1 MKKPSLNKVVV
12 AALLA
17 MAGMGIANAQVKI
30 AVINSQKALLET
42 EEIKKAQRD
51 MEGKFKPR
59 QDQMVKLQKE
69 LEDIQAQLN
78 SGKLNEVGTQELNT
92 EGQRK
97 QRELQRMQQDLQE
110 DVERERTE
118 ILQRAGT
125 RMQDVVKKL
134 AEEKGLDIVV
144 DAGNTLFFKPTF
156 EITAE
161 ATAAYNKAYPVGG
174 AAAATTSPSK

>member
-1 MKKPSLNKVVV
+1 MNKLLFAVL
-12 AALLA
+12 AL
-17 MAGMGIANAQVKI
+17 AGMGVANAQVKI
-30 AVINSQKALLET
+30 AVINTQKALLDT
-42 EEIKKAQRD
+42 DEIKKAQRD
-51 MEGKFKPR
+51 MEASFKPR

-69 LEDIQAQLN
+69 LEDIQTQLN
-78 SGKLNEVGTQELNT
+78 SGKLNELGTQELNN

-134 AEEKGLDIVV
+134 ADEKGLDIVV
-144 DAGNTLFFKPTF
+144 DSLNTVFFKTSF

-161 ATAAYNKAYPVGG
+161 ATTAYNKAYPV
-174 AAAATTSPSK
+174 AAATASAPSK